1 MALVLFFCLN
11 ALIFFITIYF
21 CIIKTNNKPF
31 PYIDSSNFAIIL
43 VNGISILICMHISDH
58 YGIDL
63 IKFFFNHRHLIDEK
77 KHAILNTKSTE
88 IIRFLI
94 DSDIN
99 ILSGN
104 DFFTDQIKIII
115 KEKELEEY
123 YYSVKIFSKDDVS
136 NYIKNKDT
144 ENIKKCKSFDF
155 SEDNYKFFLVALMS
169 KDAKIVR
176 IIYDFINDK
185 NKLINFI
192 QNHNNILEKDD
203 LILFNSLMD

>member
-1 MALVLFFCLN
+1 M
-11 ALIFFITIYF
+11 I
-21 CIIKTNNKPF
+21 
-31 PYIDSSNFAIIL
+31 
-43 VNGISILICMHISDH
+43 
-58 YGIDL
+58 
-63 IKFFFNHRHLIDEK
+63 
-77 KHAILNTKSTE
+77 
-88 IIRFLI
+88 
-94 DSDIN
+94 
-99 ILSGN
+99 
-104 DFFTDQIKIII
+104 FFTDQIKIII

-144 ENIKKCKSFDF
+144 ENIKKCKNFDF